1 MSFAPRDDHLIF
13 RCTSTQND
21 QSVSSSAADYTLHKS
36 GHLYLNPSSLDPSSV
51 SYPLPQPPANAAP
64 RSVRHPILDLINNA
78 TKQWEDKLARQ
89 SKTLE
94 EAVREYKRRHG
105 RKPPRGFDDW

>member
-1 MSFAPRDDHLIF
+1 
-13 RCTSTQND
+13 
-21 QSVSSSAADYTLHKS
+21 
-36 GHLYLNPSSLDPSSV
+36 
-51 SYPLPQPPANAAP
+51 
-64 RSVRHPILDLINNA
+64 VRHPILDLINNA
-78 TKQWEDKLARQ
+78 TKTWEDKLARQ